1 MREQPKPPDNW
12 LVDSVRRAVA
22 IVRNASNRTANKDGK
37 EDWNTFVQGDESL
50 CKKVES
56 ILEPCCRSMG
66 LNEKEVGN
74 ELVNTWKSAV
84 ANADTQTLRVEACD
98 NWAKSFLNS
107 ESAAVLIQRSKEN
120 E

>member
-1 MREQPKPPDNW
+1 
-12 LVDSVRRAVA
+12 
-22 IVRNASNRTANKDGK
+22 
-37 EDWNTFVQGDESL
+37 
-50 CKKVES
+50 VES

-84 ANADTQTLRVEACD
+84 ANADTPTLRVEACD

-107 ESAAVLIQRSKEN
+107 DSAKVLVQRSNKHE
-120 E
+120 